1 MLPISGKVL
10 RNIAWQRCVPSAQ
23 GYIQYSPTENI
34 LLKKKSLNS
43 VSAAINNDYTV

>member
-10 RNIAWQRCVPSAQ
+10 RNIAWQHCVPLAE

-34 LLKKKSLNS
+34 LLKKKNLSIVCQLL
-43 VSAAINNDYTV
+43 